1 MTAGLLLDGG
11 LAILVLAVAASVLFV
26 SATFAAVV
34 GFVAFGLLMVLAWVR
49 LEAVDVALT
58 EAAIGAGLT
67 GVVLLSAAG
76 RLRAATAAIPSGG
89 GTRALAAALSIA
101 VTIGLAVAVLLLP
114 DPAPSLTRI
123 AAGQLPALG
132 IGNAVTGV
140 LLGYRALDTLLE
152 KVVVLLAL
160 LGVWSLAPDG
170 LWGGVPD
177 RRYPAD
183 RGALGFL
190 ARILPPI
197 GIVVGVYVV
206 WVATDEPGGAFQAG
220 AILAA
225 MWLLATMAGLAQP
238 PRIGGTRL
246 RFLLVVGV
254 LAFLVVGLAGF
265 WVADGFLAYPPALAK
280 PLIVGVEAALT
291 LSTAITLALLVLG
304 PPERLEP

>member
-1 MTAGLLLDGG
+1 M
-11 LAILVLAVAASVLFV
+11 LAVAASVLFV

-49 LEAVDVALT
+49 LGAVDVALT

-76 RLRAATAAIPSGG
+76 RLRAATAAVPAGG
-89 GTRALAAALSIA
+89 GTRVLAAALSIA

-123 AAGQLPALG
+123 AADQLPALG

-170 LWGGVPD
+170 LWGGVPG

-183 RGALGFL
+183 TGGPLGFL
-190 ARILPPI
+190 ARFLPPI
-197 GIVVGVYVV
+197 GIVVGVYMV

-225 MWLLATMAGLAQP
+225 MWLLAIMAGLAQP
-238 PRIGGTRL
+238 PRIDGTGL
-246 RFLLVVGV
+246 RFLLIVGV

-291 LSTAITLALLVLG
+291 LSTAMTLALLVLG